1 MYSITCFW
9 CWQFFLFFLFFK
21 KFEHATKALHKHL
34 LGSWHSLLRERAM
47 CLCCFCR
54 TWLKACIF
62 ITLKNVVFNLL
73 LLWWWFCPLLC
84 TLQSALII
92 LLWNMLFYFTASCC
106 IYFCLIFVVTSCP
119 ELEELVHTCREH
131 GALGARLTGAG
142 WGGCAVALVKES
154 IVPQFILNL
163 KVSLLCPK
171 WKFLPV

>member
-1 MYSITCFW
+1 MYSITCFL
-9 CWQFFLFFLFFK
+9 CWQIFFFFSLK
-21 KFEHATKALHKHL
+21 NLSI
-34 LGSWHSLLRERAM
+34 SWRPFTNIFLAVGISLLRERAM

-62 ITLKNVVFNLL
+62 ITLKNVVLNLL
-73 LLWWWFCPLLC
+73 LLWWWFFPFLWTLL
-84 TLQSALII
+84 SALII
-92 LLWNMLFYFTASCC
+92 FLRNMLSYFTASCC
-106 IYFCLIFVVTSCP
+106 IYFHLIFVVTSCP

-171 WKFLPV
+171 WEFLPV